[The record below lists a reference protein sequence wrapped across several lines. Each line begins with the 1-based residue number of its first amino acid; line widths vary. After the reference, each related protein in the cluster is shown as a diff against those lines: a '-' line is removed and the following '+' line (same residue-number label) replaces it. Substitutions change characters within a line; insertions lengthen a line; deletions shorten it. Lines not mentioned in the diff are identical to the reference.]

1 LGEAYHAPTMSARG
15 SKELAESAG
24 VSASFVDRLVD
35 LGILAAAEDGSFSD
49 ADVYRVRFVE
59 SSDRGGLSVEAI
71 ARAIHEGRFS
81 LAFLDGTQFR
91 WASLSAQTYAEVADQ
106 VGVPL
111 EFVLAFE
118 EALGKVRPA
127 PNDPAPSDLEA
138 LLEAPRVA
146 IDAGVIDDRTHLR
159 LIGVYA
165 DALRRIAETE
175 GDVFHRLIEVPRLE
189 AGMSHGEMLEVV
201 NPIGA
206 ELTPGM
212 EKLVLGIYRRQ
223 QERVWTDDGVQH
235 MESAIEAMGL
245 YERPE
250 RPTAFAF
257 LDLTGYTRLTEE
269 RGDEAAAELAADLT
283 QLVQGEVGRRDGKSI
298 KWLGDG
304 VMSSFR
310 DPAAAVLSTIEVS
323 RRTGEVGLPPAHAGI
338 AVGPVIFQDGDYY
351 GRTVNLASR
360 LAGLA
365 EPGQTLVDADVVRLV
380 GERDDIDFHSLGDV
394 PVKGMASSIE
404 VFEAALR

>member
-1 LGEAYHAPTMSARG
+1 MSLRDQ
-15 SKELAESAG
+15 KELAERAG
-24 VSASFVDRLVD
+24 VPASYVERLVE
-35 LGILAAAEDGSFSD
+35 LGIVTAGEDGTFTD
-49 ADVYRVRFVE
+49 ADVYRVRFVQA
-59 SSDRGGLSVEAI
+59 SDRGGLSVEAI
-71 ARAIHEGRFS
+71 ARAIQEGRFS
-81 LAFLDGTQFR
+81 LAFLESTQYR
-91 WASLSAQTYAEVADQ
+91 WASLSPRTYTEVADK
-106 VGVPL
+106 VGVSL
-111 EFVLAFE
+111 DFILAFE

-127 PNDPAPSDLEA
+127 PDDPAPADLEA

-146 IDAGVIDDRTHLR
+146 MDAGVVDDRTHLR

-189 AGMSHGEMLEVV
+189 AGLSHGEMLEVV
-201 NPIGA
+201 NRIGS

-223 QERVWTDDGVQH
+223 QERVWTADGVQH

-269 RGDEAAAELAADLT
+269 RGDEAAAGLAAELT
-283 QLVQGEVGRRDGKSI
+283 QLVQREAGRRDGKAV

-304 VMSSFR
+304 VMFSFP
-310 DPAAAVLSTIEVS
+310 DPADAVLATIEVG
-323 RRTGEVGLPPAHAGI
+323 RRTGDVGLPSAHAGI

-351 GRTVNLASR
+351 GRTVNLAAR

-365 EPGQTLVDADVVRLV
+365 KPGQTLVDAEVVRLA
-380 GERDDIDFHSLGDV
+380 GGRDDIGFRGLGAV
-394 PVKGMASSIE
+394 PLKGMVEPVEIY
-404 VFEAALR
+404 EALLR

>member
-1 LGEAYHAPTMSARG
+1 VSARG
-15 SKELAESAG
+15 PKELAERAG
-24 VSASFVDRLVD
+24 VPAAFVDRLVD
-35 LGILAAAEDGSFSD
+35 LGIVAAAEDGTFSD
-49 ADVYRVRFVE
+49 ADVYRVWFVWA
-59 SSDRGGLSVEAI
+59 SDRGGLSVEAI

-81 LAFLDGTQFR
+81 LAFLDGSQFR
-91 WASLSAQTYAEVADQ
+91 WASLSPRTYAEVADQ
-106 VGVPL
+106 VGIPL

-127 PNDPAPSDLEA
+127 PDDPAPSDLEA

-146 IDAGVIDDRTHLR
+146 IDAGVVDDRTHLR
-159 LIGVYA
+159 LIAVYA

-189 AGMSHGEMLEVV
+189 AGLSHGEMLEVV

-250 RPTAFAF
+250 RQTAFAF

-269 RGDEAAAELAADLT
+269 RGDEAAAGLAAELT
-283 QLVQGEVGRRDGKSI
+283 HLVQGEVGRRDGKAV

-304 VMSSFR
+304 VMFSFH
-310 DPAAAVLSTIEVS
+310 DPAAAVLATIEVG
-323 RRTGEVGLPPAHAGI
+323 RRTGDVGLPPAHAGI
-338 AVGPVIFQDGDYY
+338 AVGPVIFQDGEYY
-351 GRTVNLASR
+351 GRTVNLAAR

-365 EPGQTLVDADVVRLV
+365 KPGQTLVDAEVVRLA
-380 GERDDIDFHSLGDV
+380 GERDDVGFRALGAV
-394 PVKGMASSIE
+394 PLKGMMEPIK
-404 VFEAALR
+404 VYEALPR

>member
-1 LGEAYHAPTMSARG
+1 
-15 SKELAESAG
+15 
-24 VSASFVDRLVD
+24 
-35 LGILAAAEDGSFSD
+35 
-49 ADVYRVRFVE
+49 
-59 SSDRGGLSVEAI
+59 LSVEAI

-81 LAFLDGTQFR
+81 LTFLEGSQFR
-91 WASLSAQTYAEVADQ
+91 WASLSPRTYAQAADEI
-106 VGVPL
+106 GVSL
-111 EFVLAFE
+111 DFILAFE

-127 PNDPAPSDLEA
+127 PEDPAPSDLEA

-146 IDAGVIDDRTHLR
+146 MDAGVVDDRTHLR

-175 GDVFHRLIEVPRLE
+175 GDVYHRLIEVPRLE
-189 AGMSHGEMLEVV
+189 AGLSHGEMLDVV

-212 EKLVLGIYRRQ
+212 EKLLLAVYRRQ

-257 LDLTGYTRLTEE
+257 LDLTGYTKLTEE
-269 RGDEAAAELAADLT
+269 RGDLAAAGLAADLNE
-283 QLVQGEVGRRDGKSI
+283 LVQGEVGRRDGKAV

-304 VMSSFR
+304 VMFSFR
-310 DPAAAVLSTIEVS
+310 DTAAAVLATIEVS
-323 RRTGEVGLPPAHAGI
+323 GRTGDVGLPPAHAGI
-338 AVGPVIFQDGDYY
+338 AAGPVIFQDGDYF

-360 LAGLA
+360 LAGVA
-365 EPGQTLVDADVVRLV
+365 DPGQTLVDAEVVRLA
-380 GERDDIDFHSLGDV
+380 GNRDDVGFRRLGEV
-394 PVKGMASSIE
+394 PLKGLASPVE
-404 VFEAALR
+404 VYEALRR

>member
-1 LGEAYHAPTMSARG
+1 MGGTRG
-15 SKELAESAG
+15 SEELAQRAG

-35 LGILAAAEDGSFSD
+35 LGIVAAAEDGTFSD
-49 ADVYRVRFVE
+49 ADVYRVRFVWA
-59 SSDRGGLSVEAI
+59 SDRGGLSIEAI
-71 ARAIHEGRFS
+71 ARAIDEGRFS
-81 LAFLDGTQFR
+81 LAFLDGPQFR
-91 WASLSAQTYAEVADQ
+91 WASLSPRTYAEVADQ

-127 PNDPAPSDLEA
+127 PDDPAPSDLEA

-175 GDVFHRLIEVPRLE
+175 GDVFHRLIELPRLE
-189 AGMSHGEMLEVV
+189 AGMTHGEMLDVV

-269 RGDEAAAELAADLT
+269 RGDEAAAGLAADLT
-283 QLVQGEVGRRDGKSI
+283 QLVQGEVGRRDGKAV

-304 VMSSFR
+304 VMFSFR
-310 DPAAAVLSTIEVS
+310 DAAAAVVATIEVG
-323 RRTGEVGLPPAHAGI
+323 RRTGDVGLPPAHAGV

-351 GRTVNLASR
+351 GRTVNLAAR
-360 LAGLA
+360 LSGIAK
-365 EPGQTLVDADVVRLV
+365 PGQTLVDGEVVRLA
-380 GERDDIDFHSLGDV
+380 GERDDIGFRSLGAV
-394 PVKGMASSIE
+394 PLKGMVHS
-404 VFEAALR
+404 VDVYEALPR

>member
-1 LGEAYHAPTMSARG
+1 MSARG

-35 LGILAAAEDGSFSD
+35 LGILAAAEDGAFSD

-380 GERDDIDFHSLGDV
+380 GERDDIDFHGLGDV

>member
-1 LGEAYHAPTMSARG
+1 MSARG
-15 SKELAESAG
+15 SKELAERAG
-24 VSASFVDRLVD
+24 VPDAFVERLVD
-35 LGILAAAEDGSFSD
+35 LGIVAAAEDGTFSD

-81 LAFLDGTQFR
+81 LAFLDGTQYR
-91 WASLSAQTYAEVADQ
+91 WASLSPWTYAEVADQ

-118 EALGKVRPA
+118 EAVGKVRPA
-127 PNDPAPSDLEA
+127 PDDPAPSDLEA

-146 IDAGVIDDRTHLR
+146 IDAGAVDDRTHLR

-201 NPIGA
+201 NRIGA
-206 ELTPGM
+206 ELTPAM
-212 EKLVLGIYRRQ
+212 EKLLLGIYRRQ

-310 DPAAAVLSTIEVS
+310 DPAAAVLATIEVG
-323 RRTGEVGLPPAHAGI
+323 RRTNEVGLPPAHAGI

-365 EPGQTLVDADVVRLV
+365 EPGQTLVDAEVVRLV
-380 GERDDIDFHSLGDV
+380 GERDDIDFHALGNV
-394 PVKGMASSIE
+394 PVKGMTSPVQ
-404 VFEAALR
+404 VFEAALG

>member
-1 LGEAYHAPTMSARG
+1 MSARG

>member
-1 LGEAYHAPTMSARG
+1 MEARG
-15 SKELAESAG
+15 SEELAERAG
-24 VSASFVDRLVD
+24 VPASFVERLVD
-35 LGILAAAEDGSFSD
+35 LGIVTAAEDGTFSD

-91 WASLSAQTYAEVADQ
+91 WASLSPRTYAEVADQ

-111 EFVLAFE
+111 DFVLAFE

-127 PNDPAPSDLEA
+127 PDDPAPSDLEA

-146 IDAGVIDDRTHLR
+146 IDAGVVDDRTHLR

-189 AGMSHGEMLEVV
+189 AGMTHGEMLEEV

-245 YERPE
+245 YERPA

-323 RRTGEVGLPPAHAGI
+323 RRTSEVGLPPAHAGI

-365 EPGQTLVDADVVRLV
+365 EPGQTLVDAEVVRLV
-380 GERDDIDFHSLGDV
+380 GERGDIAFRGLGDV
-394 PVKGMASSIE
+394 PVKGMASPIE

>member
-1 LGEAYHAPTMSARG
+1 MSARG

-71 ARAIHEGRFS
+71 ARAIHERRFS

>member
-1 LGEAYHAPTMSARG
+1 MTAND
-15 SKELAESAG
+15 SKELAEGAG
-24 VSASFVDRLVD
+24 VPAPFVDRLVE
-35 LGILAAAEDGSFSD
+35 LGIVTAHEDGTFSD
-49 ADVYRVRFVE
+49 ADVYRVRFVWA
-59 SSDRGGLSVEAI
+59 SDRGGLSVEAI

-81 LAFLDGTQFR
+81 LTFLEGSQFR
-91 WASLSAQTYAEVADQ
+91 WASLSPRTYAQAADEI
-106 VGVPL
+106 GVSL
-111 EFVLAFE
+111 DFILAFE

-127 PNDPAPSDLEA
+127 PEDPAPADLEA

-146 IDAGVIDDRTHLR
+146 MDAGVVDDRTHLR

-175 GDVFHRLIEVPRLE
+175 GDVYHRLIEVPRLE
-189 AGMSHGEMLEVV
+189 AGLSHGEMLDVV

-212 EKLVLGIYRRQ
+212 EKLLLAVYRRQ

-257 LDLTGYTRLTEE
+257 LDLTGYTKLTEE
-269 RGDEAAAELAADLT
+269 RGDLAAAGLAADLNE
-283 QLVQGEVGRRDGKSI
+283 LVQGEVGRRDGKAV

-304 VMSSFR
+304 VMFSFR
-310 DPAAAVLSTIEVS
+310 DTAAAVLATIEVS
-323 RRTGEVGLPPAHAGI
+323 GRTGDVGLPPAHAGI
-338 AVGPVIFQDGDYY
+338 AAGPVIFQDGDYF

-360 LAGLA
+360 LAGVA
-365 EPGQTLVDADVVRLV
+365 DPDQTLVDAEVVRLA
-380 GERDDIDFHSLGDV
+380 GERDDVGFRRLGAVSLKGLAS
-394 PVKGMASSIE
+394 PVE
-404 VFEAALR
+404 VYEALRR

>member
-1 LGEAYHAPTMSARG
+1 MSARC

-118 EALGKVRPA
+118 EALGRVRPA

-380 GERDDIDFHSLGDV
+380 GERDDIDFHGLGDV
-394 PVKGMASSIE
+394 PVKGMASSVE